1 MYPYLRLMDVAF
13 RNILRKE
20 YVSINQETVIQF
32 RVLPSDIDTN
42 LHLNNGRYLTLM
54 DLARFDFIGKVG
66 LLKPLIKKRWFPVL
80 GAAQM
85 IYLKSLRC
93 FQSYTVHTALECWDD
108 KWFMMTQR
116 FESQGK
122 VYAYGHVRGMIR
134 NRNGNIAPEKVLQ
147 TAGLD
152 NIQSPPPSATTR
164 LWLETLQS
172 YRNNSEPRATAS
184 GQP

>member
-1 MYPYLRLMDVAF
+1 MYPYLRLIDVGL
-13 RNILRKE
+13 RNIFRKE
-20 YVSINQETVIQF
+20 YFSINQETIIHF

-42 LHLNNGRYLTLM
+42 FHLNNGRYLTLM
-54 DLARFDFIGKVG
+54 DLARIDFIGKTG
-66 LLKPLIKKRWFPVL
+66 LLKPLIKRRWFPVL

-93 FQSYTVHTALECWDD
+93 FQTYTIHTAIECWDD
-108 KWFMMTQR
+108 KWFIMTQR

-134 NRNGNIAPEKVLQ
+134 NRHGNIAPDKVLE
-147 TAGLD
+147 TAGYH
-152 NIQSPPPSATTR
+152 NAHSPSPSLTTS

-172 YRNNSEPRATAS
+172 YRK
-184 GQP
+184 